1 MPSSPFVRYIDEA
14 FPAPGLEGDALLGAT
29 GPVFQLSPPGL
40 PSLPARVWCTADFYQ
55 VRDNWLKQH
64 AALDLAPTWNGPR
77 ALWIGVQSAGRPI
90 WYQTWNRISGDGGG
104 YGNALLVE
112 HEDGELSLY
121 AHFAQ
126 FADRIAG
133 WISAGALA
141 VNAPWLEEGDLI
153 GEMGNTGNVWGTRP
167 DGSVGAPGPGD
178 LETGKHLH
186 WERRTRAALGNVLID
201 PASRM
206 EFVDTLP
213 VDVSSP
219 VSLPEPAPVPN
230 APLQLGPV
238 QARAEAQLM
247 YQLVLDLEA
256 HPMIEGGDP
265 YGAAVDAL
273 QREARE
279 IVDAYGTV
287 APVLEAQNL
296 LGLLDV
302 LEVNPI
308 GYAELLEAVRGQV
321 AELLFEIQKSVP
333 AS

>member
-1 MPSSPFVRYIDEA
+1 MASSPFVRYVDAA
-14 FPAPGLEGDALLGAT
+14 FVAPGLEGDALVGLS
-29 GPVFQLSPPGL
+29 GPVFQASPAAL
-40 PSLPARVWCTADFYQ
+40 PALPARSWVTADFYQ

-77 ALWIGVQSAGRPI
+77 ALWIGVQNAGRPI
-90 WYQTWNRISGDGGG
+90 WYQLWNGVSGPGGG
-104 YGNALLVE
+104 YGNAVLIE

-121 AHFAQ
+121 AHLARFS
-126 FADRIAG
+126 DRLGGWIAG
-133 WISAGALA
+133 GGGAES
-141 VNAPWLEEGDLI
+141 APWLEEGDFV

-167 DGSVGAPGPGD
+167 DGSVGPPAAGD

-206 EFVDTLP
+206 DFVDTLL

-219 VSLPEPAPVPN
+219 VQLPAPSPEPN
-230 APLQLGPV
+230 QPLALGPV

-247 YQLVLDLEA
+247 YRLVLDLEA
-256 HPMIEGGDP
+256 YPIREGGDP

-273 QREARE
+273 QREAQE
-279 IVDAYGTV
+279 IVDAYGSV

-296 LGLLDV
+296 IGLLDV
-302 LEVNPI
+302 FEVNPI
-308 GYAELLEAVRGQV
+308 GYPELIEAVRGQV
-321 AELLFEIQKSVP
+321 AELLVEIQNAIP
-333 AS
+333 